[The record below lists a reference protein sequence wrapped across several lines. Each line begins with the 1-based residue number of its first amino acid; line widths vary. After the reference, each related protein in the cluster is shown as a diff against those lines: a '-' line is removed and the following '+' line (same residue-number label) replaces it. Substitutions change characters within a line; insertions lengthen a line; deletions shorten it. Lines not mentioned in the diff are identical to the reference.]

1 MNKVTLHREDV
12 ANIKKFIDKYTTSDF
27 VTIGVDSSSGIG
39 SIVVVSINAMVNDD
53 MVLITKTIVDE
64 SSW

>member
-12 ANIKKFIDKYTTSDF
+12 ANIIKFIDKYTTSDF